1 MKLFCISILL
11 GILQFSGLQAQGTA
25 LLRDFDFAQPGYSIL
40 LLPIDRLGRWS
51 DTMQV
56 KYYDHSQALET
67 FKRELTGFE
76 PARIYRF
83 ACFDD
88 YAMVVAKGG
97 KQEARL
103 TVSQNCH
110 SISSPQ
116 GEFTF
121 WGYNFVEGQKISK
134 CRTHQ
139 FQDVAEARATLANLQ
154 GQPGLLYI
162 PDPQWREYEGVF
174 TFVMNK
180 VLISNEEQ
188 RKRLEAE
195 LSKVA
200 SGEKFEMESHLGSGN
215 STDGFDFTAEVRCS
229 RVLFDRIK
237 LGISKHLT
245 FRPFPLTLVS
255 IWKN

>member
-11 GILQFSGLQAQGTA
+11 CIFQFSGLSAQGTA
-25 LLRDFDFAQPGYSIL
+25 LLGDFDFAEPGYSIL
-40 LLPIDRLGRWS
+40 LLPIYRVGRWS
-51 DTMQV
+51 DTIQV
-56 KYYDHSQALET
+56 KYYDQPQALET

-88 YAMVVAKGG
+88 YAMVVARGG

-110 SISSPQ
+110 SIASPQ

-121 WGYNFVEGQKISK
+121 WGYNLVEGQKIAKS
-134 CRTHQ
+134 RTYQ
-139 FQDVAEARATLANLQ
+139 FQDIAEARAALANLQ
-154 GQPGLLYI
+154 HQPGLLYI
-162 PDPQWREYEGVF
+162 PDPQWLEFEGVF
-174 TFVMNK
+174 TFTMDK

-188 RKRLEAE
+188 RKELEAE

-200 SGEKFEMESHLGSGN
+200 AGEKFEIESHLGSGN
-215 STDGFDFTAEVRCS
+215 SNDGFDFTAEVRCS
-229 RVLFDRIK
+229 RALFDRIK
-237 LGISKHLT
+237 VGKLKHLT

-255 IWKN
+255 IWKS

>member
-25 LLRDFDFAQPGYSIL
+25 LLRDFDFAQPGYSII

-76 PARIYRF
+76 PARVYRF

-88 YAMVVAKGG
+88 YAMVVARGG

-121 WGYNFVEGQKISK
+121 WGYNFVEGQKIAKAGRINFKILQRHAPPWQTCKVNRDCS
-134 CRTHQ
+134 T
-139 FQDVAEARATLANLQ
+139 FLIPNGGNMRAFL
-154 GQPGLLYI
+154 P
-162 PDPQWREYEGVF
+162 
-174 TFVMNK
+174 
-180 VLISNEEQ
+180 
-188 RKRLEAE
+188 
-195 LSKVA
+195 LS
-200 SGEKFEMESHLGSGN
+200 
-215 STDGFDFTAEVRCS
+215 
-229 RVLFDRIK
+229 
-237 LGISKHLT
+237 
-245 FRPFPLTLVS
+245 
-255 IWKN
+255 